1 MGATTANAQL
11 LPDFVIKFDKV
22 KRVTNFPEQKGS
34 VQLVVTNQGNEEYKG
49 TLKINLYASTDSV
62 LNRNTNGQLVNDE
75 LLGSLDKKNVNL
87 KPGKSK
93 TFNLNFA
100 TPKFTSAS
108 NVAPGAYYLIGE
120 VGSDNT
126 IAESNQTNNQA
137 SNFISAAGS
146 DAVIVW
152 NATLLNAIQI
162 SESGGTP
169 PPLAAR
175 NQAIVHAAIYDAV
188 NAINRSHKPYKVNI
202 DASDSRIA
210 GASPDAAAVEAAYQT
225 LVYLY
230 KNQKPTFD
238 EQRTRSLAEI
248 PDGAAEN
255 NGVALG
261 KYVAEQILALR
272 MTDGADKAQ
281 IPYTLG
287 TGMGDWRPTPPAFL
301 PPLLPGWGRVTPF
314 AIPSGSTFRP
324 KGQPVFGNAEYAR
337 QLEEVR
343 LLGALQNTT
352 VTKITRTPEQT
363 QIAIFWAYDRP
374 DTFRPPGQW
383 NEIAEKVALEQGNTL
398 EANARLFALLNIAQA
413 DAGIAAW
420 DAKYT
425 YNQLRPISAIRQADS
440 DPNQSTV
447 GDPNWVSLLPTPPFP
462 DYISGHSTFAGV
474 SGKILSN
481 FFGDNINFTVT
492 SQELN
497 GVTRSYNSF
506 TQAADEDGISRI
518 YGGVHVRSANEDGL
532 ATGRSVGDY
541 VFNNFLQ

>member
-1 MGATTANAQL
+1 
-11 LPDFVIKFDKV
+11 
-22 KRVTNFPEQKGS
+22 
-34 VQLVVTNQGNEEYKG
+34 
-49 TLKINLYASTDSV
+49 
-62 LNRNTNGQLVNDE
+62 
-75 LLGSLDKKNVNL
+75 
-87 KPGKSK
+87 
-93 TFNLNFA
+93 
-100 TPKFTSAS
+100 
-108 NVAPGAYYLIGE
+108 
-120 VGSDNT
+120 
-126 IAESNQTNNQA
+126 
-137 SNFISAAGS
+137 
-146 DAVIVW
+146 
-152 NATLLNAIQI
+152 
-162 SESGGTP
+162 
-169 PPLAAR
+169 
-175 NQAIVHAAIYDAV
+175 
-188 NAINRSHKPYKVNI
+188 
-202 DASDSRIA
+202 
-210 GASPDAAAVEAAYQT
+210 
-225 LVYLY
+225 
-230 KNQKPTFD
+230 
-238 EQRTRSLAEI
+238 
-248 PDGAAEN
+248 
-255 NGVALG
+255 
-261 KYVAEQILALR
+261 
-272 MTDGADKAQ
+272 
-281 IPYTLG
+281 
-287 TGMGDWRPTPPAFL
+287 MGDWRPTPPAFL

-324 KGQPVFGNAEYAR
+324 KGQPEFGNAEYAR

-383 NEIAEKVALEQGNTL
+383 NEIAQKVALEQGTTL

-425 YNQLRPISAIRQADS
+425 YDQLRPITAIRQADS

-447 GDPNWVSLLPTPPFP
+447 GDPNWDSLLPTPPFP
-462 DYISGHSTFAGV
+462 DYISGHSTFASV

-481 FFGDNINFTVT
+481 FFGDNINFTAT

-532 ATGRSVGDY
+532 ATGRSVADY